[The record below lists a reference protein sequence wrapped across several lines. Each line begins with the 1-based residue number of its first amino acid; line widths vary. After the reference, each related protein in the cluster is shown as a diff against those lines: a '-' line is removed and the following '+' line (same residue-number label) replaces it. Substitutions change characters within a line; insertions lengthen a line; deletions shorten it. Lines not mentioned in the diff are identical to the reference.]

1 MNEMALSRFPTYL
14 RLVGEPRPERR
25 GSEPARVLS
34 LPAWNRD
41 LATGVASRQALFER
55 LATIGELAPR
65 APLSFVAVQLDLD
78 EEIDDSA
85 YAALESAVTAKLV
98 ELTRATD
105 LVGRMDDGV
114 FGVALQG
121 TGATAA
127 GAVASRL
134 THHLNRLPEL
144 PRDAAVIVSA
154 ATGTGVNGQTLA
166 MAAIDSFEQ
175 CAG

>member
-1 MNEMALSRFPTYL
+1 MALSRFPTYL
-14 RLVGEPRPERR
+14 RLVGETRQERR
-25 GSEPARVLS
+25 ANEPARVLS

-41 LATGVASRQALFER
+41 LATGVASRQVLLER

-65 APLSFVAVQLDLD
+65 APLSFVAVQLDLED
-78 EEIDDSA
+78 EIEENA
-85 YAALESAVTAKLV
+85 YTALENAVTAKLV
-98 ELTRATD
+98 ELSRATD
-105 LVGRMDDGV
+105 MVGRMDDGV

-127 GAVASRL
+127 GAVASRFA
-134 THHLNRLPEL
+134 HHLNRLPEL
-144 PRDAAVIVSA
+144 PQDAVVIVSA
-154 ATGTGVNGQTLA
+154 ATGTGMNAHTLA